1 MLEIGWFSARLFF
14 KGKLLRDP
22 MNFVRQTAIGIGI
35 SALLLFLIAQAE
47 VSLWIPVVLSSL
59 FTGILMPFLHKD
71 IKLK

>member
-22 MNFVRQTAIGIGI
+22 MQFVRQTAIGIGV
-35 SALLLFLIAQAE
+35 SALLLFLLAQAK
-47 VSLWIPVVLSSL
+47 VSLWIPVVLSSFL
-59 FTGILMPFLHKD
+59 TGVLMPFLHKD